1 MGEMGGLG
9 AIGNESDSAQRGFIS
24 YSLWARLGARPRA
37 PETAR
42 QGRGRQGSARLQRR
56 ARMKNRKARAGVPAS
71 SLSGPSGIPVPPAR
85 MGSETQPE
93 ARPRVRGP
101 ESVPAPRQR
110 PACPVR
116 WGQTSTG
123 ALDCPAPQGQPGG
136 RGGQWTPRLRSATAT
151 APLALPGPGL
161 VAEPLLLKV
170 RCPRSAPEPAGRSL
184 THDSDSSPLSM
195 HLPVGPRTPPP
206 APPPP
211 MPGSSATQAGR
222 QHRRPEAGVP
232 KQLIFR
238 SPGGRGLR
246 NTLSWFPPTDQALRL
261 RVGPGNLC
269 L

>member
-1 MGEMGGLG
+1 MCPHRASGPPVLCGG
-9 AIGNESDSAQRGFIS
+9 D
-24 YSLWARLGARPRA
+24 
-37 PETAR
+37 
-42 QGRGRQGSARLQRR
+42 RR
-56 ARMKNRKARAGVPAS
+56 ARGRSAAQPPKA
-71 SLSGPSGIPVPPAR
+71 SLEGAAASGP
-85 MGSETQPE
+85 
-93 ARPRVRGP
+93 
-101 ESVPAPRQR
+101 
-110 PACPVR
+110 
-116 WGQTSTG
+116 
-123 ALDCPAPQGQPGG
+123 
-136 RGGQWTPRLRSATAT
+136 PRLRSATAT

-184 THDSDSSPLSM
+184 TPDSDSSPLSM

-211 MPGSSATQAGR
+211 MPGSSATQASR
-222 QHRRPEAGVP
+222 QHPRPEAGVP

-246 NTLSWFPPTDQALRL
+246 NTFSWFPPTDQALRL

>member
-37 PETAR
+37 PETVR
-42 QGRGRQGSARLQRR
+42 QGRGRQGSARLGRR

-116 WGQTSTG
+116 WGQTSKG

-170 RCPRSAPEPAGRSL
+170 RCPPLCSRARRAKLDPRQRQQSSEYAPPRGPPNASPCSPAPHAGVFCHPGQQTAPEARGRRAQTAHLQIPWWAGAEK
-184 THDSDSSPLSM
+184 
-195 HLPVGPRTPPP
+195 HLFLVPTYRPGPK
-206 APPPP
+206 A
-211 MPGSSATQAGR
+211 
-222 QHRRPEAGVP
+222 
-232 KQLIFR
+232 
-238 SPGGRGLR
+238 
-246 NTLSWFPPTDQALRL
+246 
-261 RVGPGNLC
+261 
-269 L
+269 